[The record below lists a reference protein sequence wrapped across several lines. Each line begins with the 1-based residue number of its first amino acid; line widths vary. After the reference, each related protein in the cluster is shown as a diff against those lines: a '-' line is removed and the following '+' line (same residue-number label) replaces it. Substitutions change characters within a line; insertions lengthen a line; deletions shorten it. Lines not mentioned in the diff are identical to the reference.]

1 MSEYKDILTLDGK
14 IRSAQP
20 GVTKRK
26 IEAVADLISGA
37 MQGDPVKAGM
47 LQEVMTTSDAPFS
60 AAHLVQSEFLP
71 QFEKAERDW
80 QKVAGVRTVAD
91 FRPATLVSIFGDL
104 TGPGVR
110 EGGGAARVDE
120 AAPYPYVTVAGKEA
134 FYSRLAKTG
143 AKFGITFE
151 TRVNDPAGLWERMPQ
166 ELLELALDTEN
177 VEVWDALKTGVANLG
192 GAADMTGGTLPDGTV
207 VPANAPVTP
216 NAIWQAIMELSNRT
230 VNGRKVGRLSGYNVI
245 VPTGLAPFIE
255 FQLSQTIIAIQDGN
269 VTFGPGDR
277 SVFGGITIVESDQ
290 IGLTNPNEWYVLPK
304 PGAYRRPVLE
314 LLRLRGYETP
324 ELRVNNATGTYLGGG
339 AVAPFEGSFD
349 NDTLDM
355 RLRYVV
361 GGAFWDS
368 GAEAVLYS
376 DGSGS

>member
-1 MSEYKDILTLDGK
+1 MADYDNILTLDGK
-14 IRSAQP
+14 LRNAQP

-26 IEAVADLISGA
+26 VEAVGSLIAGA
-37 MQGDPVKAGM
+37 MRGDPIAAGT

-60 AAHLVQSEFLP
+60 AAHLVTAEFLP
-71 QFEKAERDW
+71 QFEAAPRTWSE
-80 QKVAGVRTVAD
+80 VATVRTVAD
-91 FRPATLVSIFGDL
+91 FRPVNLYSIFGDL
-104 TGPGVR
+104 TGAGVR
-110 EGGGAARVDE
+110 EGGGAARVPE
-120 AAPYPYVTVAGKEA
+120 AAPYPYVTIAGKEA

-143 AKFGITFE
+143 AKFGVTWESRI
-151 TRVNDPAGLWERMPQ
+151 NDPAGVWEQMPA

-177 VEVWDALKTGVANLG
+177 VEVWDALKNGVAALG
-192 GAADMTGGTLPDGTV
+192 GAADMTGGTLPDGTI
-207 VPANAPVTP
+207 VPANAPLSP
-216 NAIWQAIMELSNRT
+216 NAIWQAIIELANRT

-245 VPTGLAPFIE
+245 VPTGLAPFITY
-255 FQLSQTIIAIQDGN
+255 QLSQTIIAIQDGN
-269 VTFGPGDR
+269 ITFGPGDR
-277 SVFGGITIVESDQ
+277 AVFGGISIVESDQ
-290 IGLTNPNEWYVLPK
+290 IGLTDPNEWYVLPK
-304 PGAYRRPVLE
+304 PGAFRRPVLE

-324 ELRVNNATGTYLGGG
+324 ELRVSNLSGNSLGGG
-339 AVAPFEGSFD
+339 AISPFEGSFD

>member
-1 MSEYKDILTLDGK
+1 MADYKDILTLDGK
-14 IRSAQP
+14 IRGAQP
-20 GVTKRK
+20 SVTKRK
-26 IEAVADLISGA
+26 IEAVADLIQGA
-37 MQGDPVKAGM
+37 MSGDPIKTGM

-60 AAHLVQSEFLP
+60 AAHLVQAEFLP
-71 QFEKAERDW
+71 QFEKAERTW
-80 QKVAGVRTVAD
+80 QKIAGVRTVKD
-91 FRPATLVSIFGDL
+91 FRPATLTSIFGDL
-104 TGPGVR
+104 TGAGVR
-110 EGGGAARVDE
+110 ENGGAARVDE
-120 AAPYPYVTVAGKEA
+120 AAPYPYVTIAGKEA

-143 AKFGITFE
+143 AKFGVTFE
-151 TRVNDPAGLWERMPQ
+151 ARINDPAGLWEQMPQ
-166 ELLELALDTEN
+166 ELLELALDTED
-177 VEVWDALKTGVANLG
+177 VEVWDALKSGVASLA
-192 GAADMTGGTLPDGTV
+192 GAADMVGGTLPDGTI
-207 VPANAPVTP
+207 VPPNAPVTP
-216 NAIWQAIMELSNRT
+216 NAIWQAIIELSNRK
-230 VNGRKVGRLSGYNVI
+230 VNGRSVGRLSGYNVI

-255 FQLSQTIIAIQDGN
+255 YQLSQTIIAIQDGS

-290 IGLTNPNEWYVLPK
+290 IGLTDPNEWYVLPK

-349 NDTLDM
+349 NDTLDL